1 MNELTISVT
10 IAERPY
16 RLTIQRDE
24 EEVIRKATDEINKKI
39 KEYSN
44 NFAFNDIQDLIA
56 MVILEFATKVVNFE
70 EDLKGNETK
79 TINKLVDL
87 NKLLTDSLDNN

>member
-79 TINKLVDL
+79 TINKLVDI
-87 NKLLTDSLDNN
+87 NKLLSDSLDNN

>member
-1 MNELTISVT
+1 MSELTISVT

-24 EEVIRKATDEINKKI
+24 EEVIRKATNEINKKI

-44 NFAFNDIQDLIA
+44 NFAFNDMQDLIA
-56 MVILEFATKVVNFE
+56 MVILEFSTKVIKFE
-70 EDLKGNETK
+70 EDLKGDDNN
-79 TINKLVDL
+79 INNKLVELDMLLSNDL
-87 NKLLTDSLDNN
+87 KEK

>member
-70 EDLKGNETK
+70 EDLTGNETN
-79 TINKLVDL
+79 TINKLVDI
-87 NKLLTDSLDNN
+87 NKLLSDSLDNN

>member
-1 MNELTISVT
+1 MSELTISVA

-24 EEVIRKATDEINKKI
+24 EEVIRKATNEINKKI

-44 NFAFNDIQDLIA
+44 NFAFNDMQDLIA
-56 MVILEFATKVVNFE
+56 MVILEFSTKVIKFE
-70 EDLKGNETK
+70 EDLKGDDDN
-79 TINKLVDL
+79 INNKLVELDM
-87 NKLLTDSLDNN
+87 LLSNNLKEK

>member
-24 EEVIRKATDEINKKI
+24 EEVIRKATNEINKKI

-56 MVILEFATKVVNFE
+56 MVVLEFATKVVNFE
-70 EDLKGNETK
+70 KDLSGNETE

-87 NKLLTDSLDNN
+87 NKLLSDSLDNN

>member
-70 EDLKGNETK
+70 EDLKGNETTTLTK
-79 TINKLVDL
+79 LVDINKLL
-87 NKLLTDSLDNN
+87 SDSLDKN

>member
-1 MNELTISVT
+1 MSELTISVA

-24 EEVIRKATDEINKKI
+24 EEVIRKATNEINKKI

-44 NFAFNDIQDLIA
+44 NFAFNDMQDLIA
-56 MVILEFATKVVNFE
+56 MVILEFSTKVIKFE
-70 EDLKGNETK
+70 EDLKGDDDN
-79 TINKLVDL
+79 INNKLVELDMLLSNDL
-87 NKLLTDSLDNN
+87 KEK

>member
-1 MNELTISVT
+1 MSELTISVT

-24 EEVIRKATDEINKKI
+24 EEVIRKATNEINKKI

-44 NFAFNDIQDLIA
+44 NFAFNDMQDLIA
-56 MVILEFATKVVNFE
+56 MVILEFSTKVIKFE
-70 EDLKGNETK
+70 EDLKGNDNN
-79 TINKLVDL
+79 INNKLVELDM
-87 NKLLTDSLDNN
+87 LLSNNLKEK

>member
-24 EEVIRKATDEINKKI
+24 EEVIRKATNEINKKI
-39 KEYSN
+39 KEYSS

-56 MVILEFATKVVNFE
+56 MVVLEFATKVVNFE
-70 EDLKGNETK
+70 EDFKGNETK
-79 TINKLVDL
+79 TRNKLIVL
-87 NKLLTDSLDNN
+87 NKLLSESLDTH

>member
-24 EEVIRKATDEINKKI
+24 EEVIRKATNEINKKI
-39 KEYSN
+39 KEYSS

-56 MVILEFATKVVNFE
+56 MVVLEFATKVANFE
-70 EDLKGNETK
+70 GEHKGNETK
-79 TINKLVDL
+79 TINKLIGI
-87 NKLLTDSLDNN
+87 NKLLSDSLDNN

>member
-10 IAERPY
+10 IADRPY

-24 EEVIRKATDEINKKI
+24 EEVIRKATIEINKKI

-44 NFAFNDIQDLIA
+44 NFAFNDFQDLIA
-56 MVILEFATKVVNFE
+56 MVVLEFATKVINFE
-70 EDLKGNETK
+70 EDLGSNEKNTSK
-79 TINKLVDL
+79 KLVDL
-87 NKLLTDSLDNN
+87 NNLLTNSLEKN

>member
-1 MNELTISVT
+1 MSELTISVT

-70 EDLKGNETK
+70 GDLKGDETK
-79 TINKLVDL
+79 TINKLVDI
-87 NKLLTDSLDNN
+87 NKLLIDSLDNN